1 MQRDIPTLYSSSM
14 RGDHEIPIESRT
26 SLATPGLPQLQKKMD
41 GKWVDQVAKQ
51 PIFPE
56 TNATNGYHAAYE
68 APNII
73 NVESPN

>member
-1 MQRDIPTLYSSSM
+1 MKFPLNQ
-14 RGDHEIPIESRT
+14 
-26 SLATPGLPQLQKKMD
+26 GLPLQRQAYRSSKKMD